1 MGTEAFPGGN
11 QHEQQ
16 PDKDVN
22 RDLLD
27 QEHVCVGQESGMKGG
42 GKEQKCW
49 RPDRGSAMIHYPFL
63 YAALCWLGCT
73 SGVTYHFDLL
83 HALVR

>member
-1 MGTEAFPGGN
+1 MGKEAFPGN

-22 RDLLD
+22 RGDLPD

-42 GKEQKCW
+42 GKEQMCW
-49 RPDRGSAMIHYPFL
+49 RPDGGRATIHGPFL
-63 YAALCWLGCT
+63 HAAPRWVRCT